1 MKHILLLFI
10 TLIFMNVTINAQEEH
25 VFVKNLI
32 DGSTSAKPY
41 AVASADLNND
51 GNIDLA
57 IGTYNSSKV
66 TWYKNNGDATFAAG
80 ITLTAT
86 GTAALSYIESIA
98 IADLNNDGHHDI
110 IATGSYNDN
119 RSEERRVGKESGCR

>member
-1 MKHILLLFI
+1 MKHTLLLFI
-10 TLIFMNVTINAQEEH
+10 TLIFTCTTIKAQTT
-25 VFVKNLI
+25 FTKSTI
-32 DGSTSAKPY
+32 DANTSARPY
-41 AVASADLNND
+41 AVAASDLTND
-51 GNIDLA
+51 GNLDLA
-57 IGTYNSSKV
+57 IGTYNGSKV

-80 ITLTAT
+80 VTLTAT

>member
-1 MKHILLLFI
+1 MKHILLLFT
-10 TLIFMNVTINAQEEH
+10 TLIFMSASINAQTT
-25 VFVKNLI
+25 FTKNTI
-32 DGSTSAKPY
+32 DGSTSARPY
-41 AVASADLNND
+41 TVASGHLTND
-51 GNIDLA
+51 AFLDIA
-57 IGTYNSSKV
+57 IGTYNGSKV